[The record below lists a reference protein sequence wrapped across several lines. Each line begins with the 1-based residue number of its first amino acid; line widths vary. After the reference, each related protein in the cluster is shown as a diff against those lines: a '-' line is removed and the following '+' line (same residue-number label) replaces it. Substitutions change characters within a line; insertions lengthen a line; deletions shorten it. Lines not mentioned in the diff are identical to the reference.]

1 MRIYERNFDRL
12 LRLVPEL
19 ASLPCSV
26 VSLGPVGRRLE
37 VEIVERHKFT
47 TVIRV
52 SQKMPIA
59 FGPAAST
66 AMTVRVY
73 HDARVAEVLT
83 YQHHRRFQP
92 KYDYPNVEML
102 QVREKRRVN
111 EFLGEWLDSCIIQE
125 RLAFQTSSGLA

>member
-1 MRIYERNFDRL
+1 MSIYERNFDRL
-12 LRLVPEL
+12 LRLMPEL
-19 ASLPCSV
+19 ASLPHSV
-26 VSLGPVGRRLE
+26 VSLGSAGRRLE

-52 SQKMPIA
+52 SQKMPIP
-59 FGPAAST
+59 FGPAANT

-111 EFLGEWLDSCIIQE
+111 EFLGEWLDSCIVQE
-125 RLAFQTSSGLA
+125 RLTAFALV